1 MKTDVER
8 NRWALSWMLSMY
20 PAFVSKHFQDYNQ
33 ATEEMPNQNTQ
44 NINGDE
50 CEHKHAPK
58 FPVVQ
63 LLPN

>member
-1 MKTDVER
+1 MNTADGR
-8 NRWALSWMLSMY
+8 SPGSLACC

-33 ATEEMPNQNTQ
+33 ATEEMPDQNTQ

-50 CEHKHAPK
+50 REHRHAPRI
-58 FPVVQ
+58 PVVQ